1 MTKTILASLAVAA
14 PLCALAQ
21 PLAFQRSGDIAWVC
35 GGVGS
40 EERHALD
47 AMRPQARLEVL
58 LVTAPRG
65 AYVAGAQVSVAPAK
79 GGTPVTLD
87 AEGPTCLL
95 QAPPG
100 RYRIEASYDGTTRSA
115 TANVARAGK
124 PARVVLAFPNEER
137 EDIRATEEEKREAA
151 APD

>member
-1 MTKTILASLAVAA
+1 MTKILASLALAA

-40 EERHALD
+40 EERRALD
-47 AMRPQARLEVL
+47 AMRPEARLELL

-65 AYVAGAQVSVAPAK
+65 AYVAGAHVTIASPR
-79 GGTPVTLD
+79 GGTPVSFD
-87 AEGPTCLL
+87 ADGPTCLV

-115 TANVARAGK
+115 QANVGRAGK
-124 PARVVLAFPNEER
+124 PARAVLSFPNEER
-137 EDIRATEEEKREAA
+137 EDIRATDEEKRQAA
-151 APD
+151 SPD

>member
-1 MTKTILASLAVAA
+1 MTKVLASLALAA
-14 PLCALAQ
+14 SLCALAQ
-21 PLAFQRSGDIAWVC
+21 PLSFQRSGDIAWVC

-40 EERHALD
+40 EERRALD
-47 AMRPQARLEVL
+47 AMRPEARLELL

-65 AYVAGAQVSVAPAK
+65 AYVAGAQVTIAPVK
-79 GGTPVTLD
+79 GGTAVTLD

-100 RYRIEASYDGTTRSA
+100 RYRIEASYDGMTRSA
-115 TANVARAGK
+115 NANVARAGK
-124 PARVVLAFPNEER
+124 RSRVVLSFPNDER
-137 EDIRATEEEKREAA
+137 EDIRATDEEKRQAA

>member
-1 MTKTILASLAVAA
+1 MTRILAFLALAA
-14 PLCALAQ
+14 PLCAFAQ
-21 PLAFQRSGDIAWVC
+21 PLTYQRTGDVAWVC

-40 EERHALD
+40 EERQAL
-47 AMRPQARLEVL
+47 AGLRGEAQLELL

-65 AYVAGAQVSVAPAK
+65 AYVAGARVSVTPER
-79 GGTPVTLD
+79 GGTPVTLE

-95 QAPPG
+95 KAPPG
-100 RYRIEASYDGTTRSA
+100 RYRIQATYDGTTRSA
-115 TANVARAGK
+115 QARVGGRGK
-124 PARVVLAFPNEER
+124 AQRVVLSFPSDER